1 MYNILDFGAVADG
14 ITNDTEAIQ
23 KAVDACGKNGGV
35 VYVPFGTY
43 VVASVHLYSHVHFVF
58 EPGATFLGSLDPDDF
73 DPWETVEYPLYQD
86 YSHSFFHRAMFWG
99 EDCEDISFSGNG
111 TIDMRSVW
119 ENESTAEKANYKCR
133 RANKIFSLKDCKT
146 VVITDLKLYN
156 ATDLAV
162 YLAGC
167 ENVRLSGL
175 MLKVHIDG
183 ISPDCCK
190 NVTISDCNIVAGDDA
205 IVLKSSYTLN
215 RKQLC
220 ENVVISNCTVS
231 SRMSAIKFGT
241 ETNGGFKN
249 ITVSNCSI
257 YDTCYTGVVLEIAD
271 GGEMDGITITGIT
284 MNNVGSPF
292 VILLTDRARGPEGT
306 PPGSIKNVIID
317 NLVAT
322 GPYRD
327 MEPIQ
332 YTAEISKEES
342 FAEPYIIA
350 SSVMGLP
357 ESKLENISLSNI
369 YLTVPG
375 GGTEQ
380 DRHIIVPENGRK
392 TPFPLSYVNALPVY
406 GIYFRHVKNLSLRN
420 IHTFALED
428 DKRDAMVFDDVENVL
443 TVE

>member
-14 ITNDTEAIQ
+14 VTNVTAAVQ
-23 KAVDACGKNGGV
+23 KAVDACRENGGV
-35 VYVPFGTY
+35 VYVPYGTY

-73 DPWETVEYPLYQD
+73 DERETLNYPLYQD
-86 YSHSFFHRAMFWG
+86 YSHSFFHRAMFWA

-119 ENESTAEKANYKCR
+119 ETVPADGEAVWRSR
-133 RANKIFSLKDCKT
+133 RANKIFSLKNCKT

-183 ISPDCCK
+183 ISPDCCR
-190 NVTISDCNIVAGDDA
+190 NVTISDCHVVAGDDA

-231 SRMSAIKFGT
+231 SRMCAIKFGT

-249 ITVSNCSI
+249 IAVSNCSI
-257 YDTCYTGVVLEIAD
+257 YDTRFTGVALEIAD
-271 GGEMDGITITGIT
+271 GGEMDGITVNNIV
-284 MNNVGSPF
+284 MQNVGTPF
-292 VILLTDRARGPEGT
+292 IIMLTNRGRGPAGT
-306 PPGSIKNVIID
+306 KLGTIKNIVID
-317 NLVAT
+317 NLIAT
-322 GPYRD
+322 GPYGD
-327 MEPIQ
+327 MEPIR
-332 YTAEISKEES
+332 YTTETSDEKC
-342 FAEPYIIA
+342 FDKPTVIA
-350 SSVMGLP
+350 SSAIGQP
-357 ESKLENISLSNI
+357 ENKIENVSLSNI

-375 GGTEQ
+375 GGKES
-380 DRHIIVPENGRK
+380 DRSVIVPEK
-392 TPFPLSYVNALPVY
+392 EKLTPSAAAYGDVLPAY
-406 GIYFRHVKNLSLRN
+406 GIYFRHVSNLRMRN
-420 IHTFALED
+420 VQMFTLAE
-428 DKRDAMVFDDVENVL
+428 DKRDAMVFDDVENIL
-443 TVE
+443 SIE

>member
-1 MYNILDFGAVADG
+1 
-14 ITNDTEAIQ
+14 
-23 KAVDACGKNGGV
+23 
-35 VYVPFGTY
+35 VPYGTY

-73 DPWETVEYPLYQD
+73 DERETLDYPLYQD

-111 TIDMRSVW
+111 AIDMRSVW
-119 ENESTAEKANYKCR
+119 ETVPADGEAQWRSR
-133 RANKIFSLKDCKT
+133 RANKIFSLKNCKT

-190 NVTISDCNIVAGDDA
+190 NVTISDCHVVAGDDA

-231 SRMSAIKFGT
+231 SRMCAIKFGT

-249 ITVSNCSI
+249 IAVSNCSI
-257 YDTCYTGVVLEIAD
+257 YDTRFTGVALEIAD
-271 GGEMDGITITGIT
+271 GGEMDGITVNNIV
-284 MNNVGSPF
+284 MQNVGTPF
-292 VILLTDRARGPEGT
+292 IIMITNRGRGPAGT
-306 PPGSIKNVIID
+306 KLGTIKNIVID
-317 NLVAT
+317 NLIAT
-322 GPYRD
+322 GPYGD
-327 MEPIQ
+327 MEPIR
-332 YTAEISKEES
+332 YTTETSGEKLS
-342 FAEPYIIA
+342 DKPTVIA
-350 SSVMGLP
+350 SSAIGQP
-357 ESKLENISLSNI
+357 ESKIENVSLSNI

-375 GGTEQ
+375 GGKES
-380 DRHIIVPENGRK
+380 DRSVVVPEREK
-392 TPFPLSYVNALPVY
+392 QTPSAAAYGDVLPAY
-406 GIYFRHVKNLSLRN
+406 GIYFRHVSNLRMRN
-420 IHTFALED
+420 IQIFTLKE
-428 DKRDAMVFDDVENVL
+428 DKRDAMVFDDVEKVL
-443 TVE
+443 SIE

>member
-1 MYNILDFGAVADG
+1 MYNIVDFGAVADG
-14 ITNDTEAIQ
+14 VTNVTAAVQ
-23 KAVDACGKNGGV
+23 KAVDACRENGGV
-35 VYVPFGTY
+35 VYVPYGTY

-73 DPWETVEYPLYQD
+73 DERETLDYPLYQD

-111 TIDMRSVW
+111 AIDMRSVW
-119 ENESTAEKANYKCR
+119 ETVPADGEAQWRSR
-133 RANKIFSLKDCKT
+133 RANKIFSLKNCKT

-190 NVTISDCNIVAGDDA
+190 NVTISDCHVVAGDDA

-231 SRMSAIKFGT
+231 SRMCAIKFGT

-249 ITVSNCSI
+249 IAVSNCSI
-257 YDTCYTGVVLEIAD
+257 YDTRFTGVALEIAD
-271 GGEMDGITITGIT
+271 GGEMDGITVNNIV
-284 MNNVGSPF
+284 MQNVGTPF
-292 VILLTDRARGPEGT
+292 IIMITNRGRGPAGT
-306 PPGSIKNVIID
+306 KLGTIKNIVID
-317 NLVAT
+317 NLIAT
-322 GPYRD
+322 GPYGD
-327 MEPIQ
+327 MEPIR
-332 YTAEISKEES
+332 YTTETSGEKLS
-342 FAEPYIIA
+342 DKPTVIA
-350 SSVMGLP
+350 SSAIGQP
-357 ESKLENISLSNI
+357 ESKIENVSLSNI

-375 GGTEQ
+375 GGKES
-380 DRHIIVPENGRK
+380 DRSVVVPEREK
-392 TPFPLSYVNALPVY
+392 QTPSAAAYGDVLPAY
-406 GIYFRHVKNLSLRN
+406 GIYFRHVSNLRMRN
-420 IHTFALED
+420 IQIFTLKE
-428 DKRDAMVFDDVENVL
+428 DKRDAMVFDDVEKVL
-443 TVE
+443 SIE

>member
-14 ITNDTEAIQ
+14 VTNVTAAVQ
-23 KAVDACGKNGGV
+23 KAVDACRENGGV
-35 VYVPFGTY
+35 VYVPYGTY

-73 DPWETVEYPLYQD
+73 DERENLDYPLYQD
-86 YSHSFFHRAMFWG
+86 YSHSFFHRAMFWA

-119 ENESTAEKANYKCR
+119 ETVPADGEAAWRSR
-133 RANKIFSLKDCKT
+133 RANKIFSLKNCKT

-183 ISPDCCK
+183 ISPDCCR
-190 NVTISDCNIVAGDDA
+190 NVTISDCHVVAGDDA

-220 ENVVISNCTVS
+220 ENVVVSNCTVS
-231 SRMSAIKFGT
+231 SRMCAIKFGT

-249 ITVSNCSI
+249 IAVSNCSI
-257 YDTCYTGVVLEIAD
+257 YDTRFTGVALEIAD
-271 GGEMDGITITGIT
+271 GGEMDGITVNNIV
-284 MNNVGSPF
+284 MQNVGTPF
-292 VILLTDRARGPEGT
+292 IIMLTNRGRGPAETKLGT
-306 PPGSIKNVIID
+306 IKNIVID
-317 NLVAT
+317 NLIAT
-322 GPYRD
+322 GPYGD
-327 MEPIQ
+327 MEPIR
-332 YTAEISKEES
+332 YTTETSDEKC
-342 FAEPYIIA
+342 FDKPTVIA
-350 SSVMGLP
+350 SSAIGQP
-357 ESKLENISLSNI
+357 ENKIENVSLSNI

-375 GGTEQ
+375 GGKES
-380 DRHIIVPENGRK
+380 DRSVIVPEK
-392 TPFPLSYVNALPVY
+392 EKLTPSAAAYGGVLPAY
-406 GIYFRHVKNLSLRN
+406 GIYFRHVSNLRMRN
-420 IHTFALED
+420 VQMFTLAE
-428 DKRDAMVFDDVENVL
+428 DKRDAIVFDDVENVL
-443 TVE
+443 SIE

>member
-1 MYNILDFGAVADG
+1 MYNILAFGAVADG
-14 ITNDTEAIQ
+14 VTNATEAVQ
-23 KAVDACGKNGGV
+23 KAVDACRENGGV
-35 VYVPFGTY
+35 VYVPYGTY
-43 VVASVHLYSHVHFVF
+43 VVASIHLYSHVHFVF
-58 EPGATFLGSLDPDDF
+58 EPGAAFLGSLDPDDF
-73 DPWETVEYPLYQD
+73 DERETLDYPLYQD

-119 ENESTAEKANYKCR
+119 EKETAQIPAIWKGR
-133 RANKIFSLKDCKT
+133 RATKIFSLKNCKT

-175 MLKVHIDG
+175 MLRVHIDG

-190 NVTISDCNIVAGDDA
+190 NVTISDCNIVSGDDA

-231 SRMSAIKFGT
+231 SRMCAIKLGT
-241 ETNGGFKN
+241 ESNGGFKN
-249 ITVSNCSI
+249 IAISNCSI
-257 YDTCYTGVVLEIAD
+257 YDTCYTGVVIEIAD
-271 GGEMDGITITGIT
+271 GGEIDGITVTGIT

-292 VILLTDRARGPEGT
+292 IILLTDRARGPEGT
-306 PPGSIKNVIID
+306 LPGSIKNVIID
-317 NLVAT
+317 NLTAT
-322 GPYRD
+322 GPYRA

-332 YTAEISKEES
+332 YTAEISKEKS
-342 FAEPYIIA
+342 FAKPYIIA
-350 SSVMGLP
+350 SNVMGLP
-357 ESKLENISLSNI
+357 ENKLENISLSNI

-380 DRHIIVPENGRK
+380 DRYITVPKNGRQ
-392 TPFPLSYVNALPVY
+392 TPFPLAPANTLPAY
-406 GIYFRHVKNLSLRN
+406 GIYFRDVKNLRLRN
-420 IHTFALED
+420 IHIFTLED
-428 DKRDAMVFDDVENVL
+428 DKRDAMVFEDVENVL